1 MDVSAG
7 SNGAAEEEQDM
18 KLRRYLL
25 ICLFVLNAFFLCS
38 CGKKDTVDVLL
49 NNQNPDEMSDD
60 EAENSVDEAINK
72 ILDHNNFANLSE
84 TEQVDVVG
92 EVLEL
97 MAEENLVGNVQYDDI
112 ERMYSFEYRNGT
124 LGGVLLRSLGE
135 NTLGTGYNAVG
146 MNAEQSVKLPILQ
159 QLLYANVF
167 AKERFEKRTSDTD
180 LDVQILYGAG
190 EEIETYYNDVYDF
203 WSEYDVNI
211 NYNNKC
217 TLEDLRNMQNHDVY
231 IITMHGARYNGQTAL
246 VLDEEVKLFAYMKD
260 RLNKTVV
267 KLRSI
272 DGRYYYLVLPSFFR
286 KNYSKTAFDNS
297 VMAVLSCEFY
307 GSDKE
312 GKDIYYQYSQTF
324 LDLSAEAV
332 FGFRNTVYADY
343 AVAISNNFVE
353 SLLAGNNVNEAF
365 EQGIEKYGEK
375 DKHLTNAAYPIISG
389 NGEYRIA
396 YRASNESEDGP
407 SQNELSEME
416 LYEPVIEEYREIVET
431 GEYPGYDEYCDNR
444 VLYVDDE
451 VTCKSSIANYAENG
465 NWGYLLYD
473 VNDDDK
479 KELLIG
485 EISQPYVWAMYTIR
499 NGKVVNLFYG
509 WERNTH
515 MVYVNGIILGHGSN
529 GAADSKLSLYLIENE
544 ALYRIMAF
552 YFKED
557 SIYLDR
563 QDISGKPE
571 YDDFDI
577 NNCEEISRELEEQLI
592 EEVSENSDSIIFD
605 FIPFLEE

>member
-1 MDVSAG
+1 MTT
-7 SNGAAEEEQDM
+7 EEEQNM
-18 KLRRYLL
+18 KLRRYLF
-25 ICLFVLNAFFLCS
+25 IYLFVLNVFFLCS
-38 CGKKDTVDVLL
+38 CGRKDTVDVLL
-49 NNQNPDEMSDD
+49 NNQNPDEVYDD
-60 EAENSVDEAINK
+60 EAENSVDEAINM
-72 ILDHNNFANLSE
+72 ILDHNNFANMSG

-97 MAEENLVGNVQYDDI
+97 MAEENLVSNVQYDDI

-146 MNAEQSVKLPILQ
+146 MNAEQPVKLPILQ
-159 QLLYANVF
+159 QVLYANVF
-167 AKERFEKRTSDTD
+167 AKERFEKRTSDAD

-190 EEIETYYNDVYDF
+190 EKIETYYNGVYDY
-203 WSEYDVNI
+203 WSEYGVNI

-231 IITMHGARYNGQTAL
+231 IITMHGVRYNGQTAL
-246 VLDEEVKLFAYMKD
+246 VLDEEVKLFGYMKD
-260 RLNKTVV
+260 RRNKTIV
-267 KLRSI
+267 KLRSM
-272 DGRYYYLVLPSFFR
+272 DGRYHYLVLPSFFR
-286 KNYSKTAFDNS
+286 ENYSKTAFDNS
-297 VMAVLSCEFY
+297 VMAVLACEFY

-343 AVAISNNFVE
+343 AVAISNVFVE
-353 SLLAGNNVNEAF
+353 SLLEGNNVNEAF

-375 DKHLTNAAYPIISG
+375 DKHLTNAAYPMISG
-389 NGEYRIA
+389 NGEYQIA
-396 YRASNESEDGP
+396 YRASYEAEDSP
-407 SQNELSEME
+407 SQNELPEME
-416 LYEPVIEEYREIVET
+416 LYEPVIEEYREILET
-431 GEYPGYDEYCDNR
+431 GDYLIDDEYWEDR
-444 VLYVDDE
+444 ALYEELYNE
-451 VTCKSSIANYAENG
+451 VNCKGGIANYAENG

-473 VNDDDK
+473 VNDDGK

-499 NGKVVNLFYG
+499 NGKAVNLFYG

-515 MVYVNGIILGHGSN
+515 TVYVNGVILGYGSN
-529 GAADSKLSLYLIENE
+529 GVADSKLSLYLIENE

-563 QDISGKPE
+563 QGISGKSK